1 MSDSNTALAS
11 EPARP
16 SNITSE
22 IDRLIGMTLPGSN
35 VRVNNDGTT
44 EALSMPANAMSR
56 SGDIAPPPALDDLL
70 EQGEKHGARVAQ
82 IDADLAAQVYNRNTG
97 QPEGP
102 RVTGKDR
109 EQLIAQRERAVNEQ
123 KYIAHLIESTHEA
136 RIAWNQAKAAEQAGA
151 TPAAPTAEDAAARE
165 SAIRELAEMPGPDG
179 KPVGRVI
186 AQREYNA
193 AQLRAKADKLAR
205 GR

>member
-1 MSDSNTALAS
+1 MSNFNTTT
-11 EPARP
+11 EPSRP
-16 SNITSE
+16 ANIDSE
-22 IDRLIGMTLPGSN
+22 IARMVGGTLPGGN
-35 VRVNNDGTT
+35 VRVNGDGTT
-44 EALSMPANAMSR
+44 EALAMPANTMSR
-56 SGDIAPPPALDDLL
+56 SADVAPPPALDDLMSQL
-70 EQGEKHGARVAQ
+70 EFHGKRVTQ
-82 IDADLAAQVYNRNTG
+82 IDEQLNAQLYNRHTG
-97 QPEGP
+97 QAEGH

-109 EQLIAQRERAVNEQ
+109 EQLLAQRDRALNEQ
-123 KYIAHLIESTHEA
+123 AYIMQLTESTMAA
-136 RIAWNQAKAAEQAGA
+136 RVAWNAAKAAEQAGA

-179 KPVGRVI
+179 KPVGRLV